1 VVVLIRVLCECP
13 YFTPADIRSHGRS
26 LGLPSRPFPKDRKD
40 KTDAKP
46 RALLTTYVHRWF
58 GYFDSRI
65 PPPPFVC
72 RFDLLRHPYVDLVKM
87 PRTKIMSVDANVHGR
102 QNLALRQPA
111 V

>member
-1 VVVLIRVLCECP
+1 MNALILHQPTSEA
-13 YFTPADIRSHGRS
+13 TDDLWGW
-26 LGLPSRPFPKDRKD
+26 PSRPLPKDSKD
-40 KTDAKP
+40 KTDAKT

-72 RFDLLRHPYVDLVKM
+72 RFDLLRHPHVDLVKM

-102 QNLALRQPA
+102 QNLAFRQPA